1 MKEILFLTLED
12 SAPGFALTGVRQQT
26 LTRDEAWAAIQAA
39 CTDSDVGVIAVDTRL
54 LEKLD
59 PVRLREMTDRWP
71 GVMVTLPAPADRRAP
86 PSDELQRLV
95 QRALGYHVRLQK

>member
-26 LTRDEAWAAIQAA
+26 LSREEAWSTIQKA
-39 CTDSDVGVIAVDTRL
+39 CADPEVGVVAADTRL

-59 PVRLREMTDRWP
+59 QVRLRELTDHWS
-71 GVMVTLPAPADRRAP
+71 GVLVTLPAPADKRTS

-95 QRALGYHVRLQK
+95 QRALGYHVRLQR

>member
-1 MKEILFLTLED
+1 MKEILFLTMED

-26 LTRDEAWAAIQAA
+26 VKQEAAWVTLQQAFA
-39 CTDSDVGVIAVDTRL
+39 DTEVGVVAADTRL

-59 PVRLREMTDRWP
+59 PVRLRELTSRWP
-71 GVMVTLPAPADRRAP
+71 GVLVTLPAPADKRTP